1 MNKHKLVLEILGGT
15 ELLWLCWIVG
25 FFCGKGTLAGV
36 GLTALMALLT
46 ICVAVVFAVV
56 LTSDL

>member
-36 GLTALMALLT
+36 GLTKDDCRKPRPLVGGVRQST
-46 ICVAVVFAVV
+46 
-56 LTSDL
+56 